1 MAHADTH
8 IIIADYIISC
18 RIAISPCARVTM
30 KEKVRDLGIEEDDPL
45 QTTMRTLTM
54 HLDLVSYHMKDVFGE
69 IFHSND
75 MSYMHER

>member
-1 MAHADTH
+1 
-8 IIIADYIISC
+8 
-18 RIAISPCARVTM
+18 M

-75 MSYMHER
+75 MSYMHERWVSCCQLSTSYIHDKSNKWFLMF